1 MGYGQGSVGGSE
13 MNAHKV
19 MAGADKGGS
28 FGVKSAFTGGNQTQ
42 KGVQS
47 FAEMNDGARG
57 AGTNVGGRQAAPDHG
72 DAGKDHFTRGG
83 GY

>member
-1 MGYGQGSVGGSE
+1 MYGQGSVKSD
-13 MNAHKV
+13 AIPQHKV

-47 FAEMNDGARG
+47 FEAMNDGARG
-57 AGTNVGGRQAAPDHG
+57 AGQNVGGRQAAPDHG
-72 DAGKDHFTRGG
+72 DQGRDHFTRGG